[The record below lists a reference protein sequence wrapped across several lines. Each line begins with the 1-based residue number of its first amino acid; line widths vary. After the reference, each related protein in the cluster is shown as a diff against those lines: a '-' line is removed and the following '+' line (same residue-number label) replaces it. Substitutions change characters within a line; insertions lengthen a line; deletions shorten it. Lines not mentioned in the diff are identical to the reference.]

1 MNDIRVDLLRA
12 QIEALQQKLE
22 FLQQGVYLDEET
34 GVYNRRGLTEL
45 GEREVERAKR
55 YQRPLTVIAA
65 GLDQFERI
73 EQVYG
78 PNTAKTVVAETAE
91 VLDQALRATDIIGYW
106 GDGIFILVLSETNA
120 AGGQYVAE
128 RLVETIA
135 EKIFVVGSARV
146 RVTLSAGMSVYAPG
160 EATDPTTFDVLL
172 RRALV
177 ALEEA
182 QSSGKGVIVVWV
194 PTLGEE
200 PLIEL

>member
-1 MNDIRVDLLRA
+1 MNDVRVDLLRA
-12 QIEALQQKLE
+12 QIEALQTKLE
-22 FLQQGVYLDEET
+22 LLQQGVYVDEET
-34 GVYNRRGLTEL
+34 GVYNRRGLSEL
-45 GEREVERAKR
+45 GAREVQRAKR
-55 YQRPLTVIAA
+55 YQRPMTVIAV
-65 GLDQFERI
+65 GIDQFERV

-78 PNTAKTVVAETAE
+78 PTSAKAVIAETAE
-91 VLDQALRATDIIGYW
+91 VLNEALRTTDIIGYF
-106 GDGIFILVLSETNA
+106 GDGTFILILPETNA

-135 EKIFVVGSARV
+135 DKIFIVGSARV
-146 RVTLSAGMSVYAPG
+146 RITISVGMSVYAPA
-160 EATDPTTFDVLL
+160 ETSDPVDFETLL

-182 QSSGKGVIVVWV
+182 QASGKGVIVVWV

>member
-1 MNDIRVDLLRA
+1 MNDVRVDLLRA

-34 GVYNRRGLTEL
+34 GVYNRRALTEL
-45 GEREVERAKR
+45 GEREVQRAKR
-55 YQRPLTVIAA
+55 YHRPLTVIAA

-91 VLDQALRATDIIGYW
+91 VLDQALRATDILGYW

-146 RVTLSAGMSVYAPG
+146 RVTLSTGMSVYAPD
-160 EATDPTTFDVLL
+160 EAADPTTFDVLL